1 MKKIIFAIVFMAAAL
16 TVALSG
22 CGSTAI
28 NEEAVH
34 PTTATAVIMLN
45 GYNMPVVNNAGDFMD
60 APQDGDATFIVVPD
74 STPSVTTLTWSSVAK
89 NPTYAASEHRKWAAE
104 LSDELS
110 AVRPDSEGCDLF
122 SALLLAGNQ
131 LQCANTEVHKL
142 VILCN
147 GLNTSPVLNFANN
160 PIFWTDDAD
169 IDQMISQLQELDYI
183 QPDLLQHVDITWA
196 YLASTDGVHQKNFE
210 EVQKTRLYTFW
221 SAYMQACGAT
231 NVNFR
236 KDQLTGSAAEGVP
249 PIEAVAVKPVTVNL
263 PDVPAAS
270 PTEEGP
276 ALTLDTSTLAFVPDS
291 DAFLDEQQANQTLNN
306 AASQLLSNGGAYI
319 IAGSVAATENGSSES
334 SMRLSVAR
342 AQTVREELIS
352 RGVPEDSITAVIGLS
367 TCTTPLRSTNEADN
381 RAVYIVDASTDLA
394 KTLVTIGSSS

>member
-22 CGSTAI
+22 CGSTAV

-45 GYNMPVVNNAGDFMD
+45 GYNMPVVPDPEDFVD

-74 STPSVTTLTWSSVAK
+74 STPSVTTFTWDSTA
-89 NPTYAASEHRKWAAE
+89 NNATYAQSESRQWQAE

-131 LQCANTEVHKL
+131 LESSNTEVHKL

-147 GLNTSPVLNFANN
+147 GVNTSPVLNFASN
-160 PIFWTDDAD
+160 PIFWTDAD

-183 QPDLLQHVDITWA
+183 QPDLLQNVAITWA
-196 YLASTDGVHQKNFE
+196 YMTSTDGVHQASFE
-210 EVQKTRLYTFW
+210 EAQKTRLYAFW
-221 SAYMQACGAT
+221 NAYLQASGAT
-231 NVNFR
+231 NVDFR
-236 KDQLTGSAAEGVP
+236 KNQLTGSAAEGVP
-249 PIEAVAVKPVTVNL
+249 PIETVAVKPVTVSL
-263 PDVPAAS
+263 PDAAAAS
-270 PTEEGP
+270 PAEAP
-276 ALTLDTSTLAFVPDS
+276 AMTLDTATLAFVEDS
-291 DAFLDEQQANQTLNN
+291 DVFLDRQQADQTLDN
-306 AASQLLSNGGAYI
+306 AASQLMSNDGGSYI
-319 IAGSVAATENGSSES
+319 IAGSVAATKNGSSES
-334 SMRLSVAR
+334 SMRLSIAR
-342 AQTVREELIS
+342 AQVVRDELIL
-352 RGVPEDSITAVIGLS
+352 RGLSEDSIKVIGLS

-394 KTLVTIGSSS
+394 KTLLTIGSSS

>member
-1 MKKIIFAIVFMAAAL
+1 MKKLAFVCTFVAFL

-22 CGSTAI
+22 CGSTAVDK
-28 NEEAVH
+28 AVH

-45 GYNMPVVNNAGDFMD
+45 GYNMPVVNNAGDFVD

-89 NPTYAASEHRKWAAE
+89 NPTYAVSELRKWKAE

-131 LQCANTEVHKL
+131 LQSSNTEVQKL

-183 QPDLLQHVDITWA
+183 QPDLFQNVAITWA
-196 YLASTDGVHQKNFE
+196 YMTSSDGVHQKNFE

-221 SAYMQACGAT
+221 NAYMQACGAT

-263 PDVPAAS
+263 PDATAS
-270 PTEEGP
+270 PAEAP

-291 DAFLDEQQANQTLNN
+291 DAFLDKQQANQTLDN

-334 SMRLSVAR
+334 SMRLSIAR
-342 AQTVREELIS
+342 AQTVSEQLIS

>member
-1 MKKIIFAIVFMAAAL
+1 
-16 TVALSG
+16 
-22 CGSTAI
+22 
-28 NEEAVH
+28 
-34 PTTATAVIMLN
+34 
-45 GYNMPVVNNAGDFMD
+45 
-60 APQDGDATFIVVPD
+60 
-74 STPSVTTLTWSSVAK
+74 
-89 NPTYAASEHRKWAAE
+89 
-104 LSDELS
+104 
-110 AVRPDSEGCDLF
+110 
-122 SALLLAGNQ
+122 
-131 LQCANTEVHKL
+131 
-142 VILCN
+142 
-147 GLNTSPVLNFANN
+147 
-160 PIFWTDDAD
+160 
-169 IDQMISQLQELDYI
+169 
-183 QPDLLQHVDITWA
+183 
-196 YLASTDGVHQKNFE
+196 
-210 EVQKTRLYTFW
+210 
-221 SAYMQACGAT
+221 MQACGAT

-394 KTLVTIGSSS
+394 KTLLTIGSSS

>member
-1 MKKIIFAIVFMAAAL
+1 MKKIIFAIAFMAAL

-22 CGSTAI
+22 CGSTAV

-45 GYNMPVVNNAGDFMD
+45 GYNMPEVNNAGDFVD
-60 APQDGDATFIVVPD
+60 APQDGDQTFIVVPD
-74 STPSVTTLTWSSVAK
+74 STPSVTTFTWDSTA
-89 NPTYAASEHRKWAAE
+89 NNATYASSEGRHWKAE

-131 LQCANTEVHKL
+131 LQCSNTEVHKL

-160 PIFWTDDAD
+160 PTFWTDAD

-221 SAYMQACGAT
+221 SAYLQACGAT

-263 PDVPAAS
+263 PDATAS
-270 PTEEGP
+270 PAEAP

-291 DAFLDEQQANQTLNN
+291 DAFLDEQQANQTLDN
-306 AASQLLSNGGAYI
+306 AASQLFSNGGAYI

-334 SMRLSVAR
+334 SMRLSIAR
-342 AQTVREELIS
+342 AQVVRDELFS
-352 RGVPEDSITAVIGLS
+352 RGLSEDSITAVIGLS

-394 KTLVTIGSSS
+394 KTLLNIGSSS

>member
-1 MKKIIFAIVFMAAAL
+1 MKKLAFVCTFVAFL

-22 CGSTAI
+22 CGSTAVDK
-28 NEEAVH
+28 AVH

-45 GYNMPVVNNAGDFMD
+45 GYNMPVVPDPEDFVD

-74 STPSVTTLTWSSVAK
+74 STPSVTTFTWDSTA
-89 NPTYAASEHRKWAAE
+89 NNATYAQSELRQWQAE

-122 SALLLAGNQ
+122 SAILLAGNQ

-160 PIFWTDDAD
+160 PIFWTDAD

-183 QPDLLQHVDITWA
+183 QPDLLENVAITWD
-196 YLASTDGVHQKNFE
+196 YMTSTDNVHQKNFE

-221 SAYMQACGAT
+221 NAYMQASGAT
-231 NVNFR
+231 NVEFR
-236 KDQLTGSAAEGVP
+236 KDVLTGSAAEGVP

-263 PDVPAAS
+263 PDATAS
-270 PTEEGP
+270 PAEAP

-291 DAFLDEQQANQTLNN
+291 DAFLDEQQASQTLNN
-306 AASQLLSNGGAYI
+306 AASQLLSNNGGSYI

-334 SMRLSVAR
+334 SMRLSIAR
-342 AQTVREELIS
+342 AQVVRDELIS
-352 RGVPEDSITAVIGLS
+352 RGVPEDSIKECIGLS
-367 TCTTPLRSTNEADN
+367 TSPSPLRSTNEADN

>member
-1 MKKIIFAIVFMAAAL
+1 MKKIIFAITFMAAAL
-16 TVALSG
+16 TVTLSG
-22 CGSTAI
+22 CGTAV

-45 GYNMPVVNNAGDFMD
+45 GYNMPVVPDPEDFVD

-74 STPSVTTLTWSSVAK
+74 STPSVTTFTWDSTA
-89 NPTYAASEHRKWAAE
+89 NNATYAASEGRQWKTE

-110 AVRPDSEGCDLF
+110 AVRPDSEGCDLL
-122 SALLLAGNQ
+122 SAIHLAGNQ
-131 LQCANTEVHKL
+131 LQSSNTQAHKL
-142 VILCN
+142 VILCS
-147 GLNTSPVLNFANN
+147 GVNTSTLDFAN
-160 PIFWTDDAD
+160 PAFWTAD

-183 QPDLLQHVDITWA
+183 QPDLLQNVEVTWV
-196 YLASTDGVHQKNFE
+196 YMTSSDGVHQASFTPAM
-210 EVQKTRLYTFW
+210 QTRLYAFW
-221 SAYMQACGAT
+221 DAYMQASGANT
-231 NVNFR
+231 VNFR
-236 KDQLTGSAAEGVP
+236 KDALTGSAPDNVP
-249 PIEAVAVKPVTVNL
+249 PIEAVAVDAITVNL
-263 PDVPAAS
+263 PDVPAS
-270 PTEEGP
+270 PAEEGP

-291 DAFLDEQQANQTLNN
+291 DAFLDEQQASQTLDN

-394 KTLVTIGSSS
+394 KTLLTIGSSS

>member
-22 CGSTAI
+22 CGSTAVDK
-28 NEEAVH
+28 AVH

-45 GYNMPVVNNAGDFMD
+45 GYNMPVVNNAGDFVD

-74 STPSVTTLTWSSVAK
+74 STPSVTTFTWDSTA
-89 NPTYAASEHRKWAAE
+89 NNATYAQSESRQWQAE

-110 AVRPDSEGCDLF
+110 AVRPDSEGCDLL
-122 SALLLAGNQ
+122 SAIHLAGNQ
-131 LQCANTEVHKL
+131 LQSSNTQAQKL
-142 VILCN
+142 VILCS
-147 GLNTSPVLNFANN
+147 GVNTSTLDFAN
-160 PIFWTDDAD
+160 PAFWTAD

-183 QPDLLQHVDITWA
+183 QPDLLQNVEVTWV
-196 YLASTDGVHQKNFE
+196 YMTSSDGVHQASFTPAM
-210 EVQKTRLYTFW
+210 QTRLYAFW
-221 SAYMQACGAT
+221 DAYMQASGANT
-231 NVNFR
+231 VNFR
-236 KDQLTGSAAEGVP
+236 KDALTGSAPDNVP
-249 PIEAVAVKPVTVNL
+249 PIEAVAVDAITVNL
-263 PDVPAAS
+263 PDVPAS
-270 PTEEGP
+270 PAEEGP
-276 ALTLDTSTLAFVPDS
+276 TLTLDTSTLAFVPDS
-291 DAFLDEQQANQTLNN
+291 DAFLDEQQANQTLDN
-306 AASQLLSNGGAYI
+306 ATSQLLSNNGSSYI

-394 KTLVTIGSSS
+394 KTLLTIGSSS

>member
-1 MKKIIFAIVFMAAAL
+1 MKKIIFAIALMAAL
-16 TVALSG
+16 VVSLCG
-22 CGSTAI
+22 CGSTAVD
-28 NEEAVH
+28 EAVH

-45 GYNMPVVNNAGDFMD
+45 GYNMPVVPDPEDFVD

-74 STPSVTTLTWSSVAK
+74 STPSVTTFTWDSTA
-89 NPTYAASEHRKWAAE
+89 NNATYASSEGRHWKAE

-131 LQCANTEVHKL
+131 LQCSNTEVQKL

-160 PIFWTDDAD
+160 PTFWTDAD

-221 SAYMQACGAT
+221 SAYLQACGAT

-263 PDVPAAS
+263 PDATAS
-270 PTEEGP
+270 PAEAP

-291 DAFLDEQQANQTLNN
+291 DAFLDEQQANQTLDN
-306 AASQLLSNGGAYI
+306 AASQLFSNGGAYI

-334 SMRLSVAR
+334 SMRLSIAR
-342 AQTVREELIS
+342 AQVVRDELFS
-352 RGVPEDSITAVIGLS
+352 RGLSEDSIKECIGLS
-367 TCTTPLRSTNEADN
+367 TSPSPLRSINEADN

-394 KTLVTIGSSS
+394 KTLLTIGSSS

>member
-22 CGSTAI
+22 CGSTAVDK
-28 NEEAVH
+28 AVH

>member
-1 MKKIIFAIVFMAAAL
+1 MKKLAFVCTFVAFL

-22 CGSTAI
+22 CGSTAVDK
-28 NEEAVH
+28 AVH

>member
-22 CGSTAI
+22 CGSTAVDK
-28 NEEAVH
+28 AVH

-45 GYNMPVVNNAGDFMD
+45 GYNMPVVNNAGDFVD

-89 NPTYAASEHRKWAAE
+89 NPTYAASEGRQWKAE

-110 AVRPDSEGCDLF
+110 AVRPDSEGCDLL
-122 SALLLAGNQ
+122 SAIHLAGNQ
-131 LQCANTEVHKL
+131 LQSANTQAHKL
-142 VILCN
+142 VILCS
-147 GLNTSPVLNFANN
+147 GVNTSTLDFAN
-160 PIFWTDDAD
+160 PAFWTAD

-183 QPDLLQHVDITWA
+183 QPDLLQNVEVTWV
-196 YLASTDGVHQKNFE
+196 YMTSSDGVHQASFTPAM
-210 EVQKTRLYTFW
+210 QTRLYAFW
-221 SAYMQACGAT
+221 DAYMQACGAST
-231 NVNFR
+231 VDFR
-236 KDQLTGSAAEGVP
+236 KDQLTTGSAPDNVP
-249 PIEAVAVKPVTVNL
+249 PIEAVAVDAITVSL
-263 PDVPAAS
+263 PDVPSAS
-270 PTEEGP
+270 PAEEGP
-276 ALTLDTSTLAFVPDS
+276 TLTLDTSTLAFVPDS
-291 DAFLDEQQANQTLNN
+291 DAFLDEQQANQTLDN
-306 AASQLLSNGGAYI
+306 ATSQLLSNNGSSYI

-334 SMRLSVAR
+334 SMRLSIAR
-342 AQTVREELIS
+342 AQTVSEQLIS

>member
-1 MKKIIFAIVFMAAAL
+1 MKKIIFAIAFMAAL
-16 TVALSG
+16 TVSLCG
-22 CGSTAI
+22 CGSTAV
-28 NEEAVH
+28 NEAVH

-45 GYNMPVVNNAGDFMD
+45 GYNMPVVPDPEDFVD

-74 STPSVTTLTWSSVAK
+74 STPSVTTFTWDSTA
-89 NPTYAASEHRKWAAE
+89 NNATYASSEGRHWKAE

-131 LQCANTEVHKL
+131 LQCSNTEVHKL

-160 PIFWTDDAD
+160 PTFWTDAD

-221 SAYMQACGAT
+221 SAYLQACGAT
-231 NVNFR
+231 NVNFL

-263 PDVPAAS
+263 PDATAS
-270 PTEEGP
+270 PAEAP
-276 ALTLDTSTLAFVPDS
+276 ALTLDTATLTFVPDS
-291 DAFLDEQQANQTLNN
+291 AAFLDEQQASQTLDN
-306 AASQLLSNGGAYI
+306 AASQLLSNGGSYI

-334 SMRLSVAR
+334 SMSLSIAR
-342 AQTVREELIS
+342 AQAVREELIA
-352 RGVPEDSITAVIGLS
+352 RGIPQDAVPNTVGLS
-367 TCTTPLRSTNEADN
+367 TYDTPLRSVQEDDN
-381 RAVYIVDASTDLA
+381 RVVFIVDASTALA
-394 KTLVTIGSSS
+394 KTLLTIGSSS

>member
-1 MKKIIFAIVFMAAAL
+1 MKKLAFVCTFVAFL

-22 CGSTAI
+22 CGSTAVDK
-28 NEEAVH
+28 AVH

-45 GYNMPVVNNAGDFMD
+45 GYNMPVVPDPEDFVD

-74 STPSVTTLTWSSVAK
+74 STPSVTTFTWDSTA
-89 NPTYAASEHRKWAAE
+89 NNATYAQSELRQWQAE

-122 SALLLAGNQ
+122 SAILLAGNQ

-160 PIFWTDDAD
+160 PIFWTDAD

-183 QPDLLQHVDITWA
+183 QPDLLENVAITWA
-196 YLASTDGVHQKNFE
+196 YMTSTDNVHQKNFE

-221 SAYMQACGAT
+221 NAYMQASGAT
-231 NVNFR
+231 NVEFR
-236 KDQLTGSAAEGVP
+236 KDVLTGSAAEGVP

-263 PDVPAAS
+263 PDATAS
-270 PTEEGP
+270 PAEAP

-291 DAFLDEQQANQTLNN
+291 DAFLDEQQASQTLNN
-306 AASQLLSNGGAYI
+306 AASQLLSNNGGSYI

-334 SMRLSVAR
+334 SMRLSIAR
-342 AQTVREELIS
+342 AQVVRDELIS
-352 RGVPEDSITAVIGLS
+352 RGVPEDSIKECIGLS
-367 TCTTPLRSTNEADN
+367 TSPSPLRSTNEADN

>member
-291 DAFLDEQQANQTLNN
+291 DAFLDKQQANQTLDN

-334 SMRLSVAR
+334 SMRLSIAR
-342 AQTVREELIS
+342 AQVVRDELIS
-352 RGVPEDSITAVIGLS
+352 RGLSEDSITAVIGLS

>member
-1 MKKIIFAIVFMAAAL
+1 MKKIIFAIAFMAAL
-16 TVALSG
+16 TVSLCG
-22 CGSTAI
+22 CGTTAV
-28 NEEAVH
+28 NEAVH

-45 GYNMPVVNNAGDFMD
+45 GYNMPVVPDPENFVD

-74 STPSVTTLTWSSVAK
+74 STPSVTTFTWDSTA
-89 NPTYAASEHRKWAAE
+89 NNATYAASEGRQWKAE

-131 LQCANTEVHKL
+131 LQCSNTEVHKL

-160 PIFWTDDAD
+160 PSFWTDAD

-183 QPDLLQHVDITWA
+183 QPDILKNVEVTWV
-196 YLASTDGVHQKNFE
+196 YLTSTDGVHQASFE
-210 EVQKTRLYTFW
+210 EVQKTRLHTFW
-221 SAYMQACGAT
+221 NAYMQASGAT

-263 PDVPAAS
+263 PDATAS
-270 PTEEGP
+270 PAEAH
-276 ALTLDTSTLAFVPDS
+276 ALTLDTATLAFAPDS
-291 DAFLDEQQANQTLNN
+291 AAFLDEQQASQTLDN
-306 AASQLLSNGGAYI
+306 AASQLLSNGGSYI

-334 SMRLSVAR
+334 SMRLSIAR
-342 AQTVREELIS
+342 AQVVREELIS
-352 RGVPEDSITAVIGLS
+352 RGLSEDSITAVIGLS
-367 TCTTPLRSTNEADN
+367 TSTSPLRSTNEADN

-394 KTLVTIGSSS
+394 KTLLTIGSSS

>member
-22 CGSTAI
+22 CGSTAVDK
-28 NEEAVH
+28 AVH

-45 GYNMPVVNNAGDFMD
+45 GYNMPVVNNAGDFVD

-89 NPTYAASEHRKWAAE
+89 NPTYAVSELRKWKAE

-131 LQCANTEVHKL
+131 LQSSNTEVQKL

-183 QPDLLQHVDITWA
+183 QPDLFQNVAITWA
-196 YLASTDGVHQKNFE
+196 YMTSSDGVHQKNFE

-221 SAYMQACGAT
+221 NAYMQACGAT

-263 PDVPAAS
+263 PDATAS
-270 PTEEGP
+270 PAEAP

-291 DAFLDEQQANQTLNN
+291 DAFLDEQQANQTLDN
-306 AASQLLSNGGAYI
+306 ATSQLLSNNGSSYI

-334 SMRLSVAR
+334 SMRLSIAR
-342 AQTVREELIS
+342 AQTVSEQLIS